1 MSSTVIVDSLN
12 AFEKAVQEHVTGVAD
27 EIMAALPDP
36 ACLSAEERRGLIA
49 RYSAVLEGNF
59 IYWMTGTLL
68 PLKSEGARARILE
81 NLNDEVRGC
90 HPGMLRRFTLA
101 AHAQPT
107 ESDAAVV
114 YENLS
119 KVRAFVSKLSAIPML
134 VTMAFFEG
142 WIQRFMPYLADLAGR
157 QGSSEREYTDVHS
170 VCDIGHT
177 QDLYRA
183 LAAEMAVAPPAPSTN
198 LYEGVDLLRALIL
211 NVIHTTN

>member
-1 MSSTVIVDSLN
+1 MSTAVFVETLN
-12 AFEKAVQEHVTGVAD
+12 PFEKAIQEHVTRVAD

-36 ACLSAEERRGLIA
+36 ERLSAEQRRGLIA
-49 RYSAVLEGNF
+49 RYADVMEGNF

-68 PLKSEGARARILE
+68 PLKSEGARTRILE

-101 AHAQPT
+101 AHAQPS
-107 ESDAAVV
+107 ESDAAAV

-119 KVRAFVSKLSAIPML
+119 KVRAFVSELSAIPML

-142 WIQRFMPYLADLAGR
+142 WIQRFMPYLADLAER
-157 QGSSEREYTDVHS
+157 QGSKEREYTDVHS
-170 VCDIGHT
+170 VCDVGHT

-183 LAAEMAVAPPAPSTN
+183 LAAEMAVAPPVPGTN
-198 LYEGVDLLRALIL
+198 LYEGVDLLRKLIL
-211 NVIHTTN
+211 NVISPMN